1 MPLELINAI
10 VIDAVQPVP
19 RAGRVTVRDGRIE
32 EIDYERPGA
41 TSGSDATVLDLDGAY
56 LIPGLWDAH
65 SHLFPLAPRPASLT
79 LPARTLDYAA
89 IASEGLRQG
98 GVTGM
103 RSAGMPAFIDVAL
116 REAAESGRWVGPR
129 IAACGYFLTTTGGH
143 LPRHEIALVC
153 DGPTEI
159 VRAVRDQ
166 IEHRVDHIKLNL
178 SGGIMGPFWDQP
190 KHLYWLEEE
199 LDAAFRLA
207 RQRDYPVMAHATNPA
222 AVKAALRLGA
232 HSLEHGYA
240 MDEECIELL
249 LEKDAWYVPTLCIS
263 HLTPS
268 QAVSEFERQWVT
280 DHPLPAD
287 LWDRADAAADE
298 HRHWFRAAL
307 QAGVKMALGSDA
319 GPQKDAV
326 HQEMELWVKSGATPW
341 QTLQAATTHA
351 AALCG
356 MSDRVGTIEAG
367 KIADLVAVRGNPLDD
382 INHVRAVDLVVK
394 DGIVAA
400 DHRAA
405 DA

>member
-1 MPLELINAI
+1 
-10 VIDAVQPVP
+10 
-19 RAGRVTVRDGRIE
+19 
-32 EIDYERPGA
+32 
-41 TSGSDATVLDLDGAY
+41 
-56 LIPGLWDAH
+56 
-65 SHLFPLAPRPASLT
+65 
-79 LPARTLDYAA
+79 
-89 IASEGLRQG
+89 
-98 GVTGM
+98 
-103 RSAGMPAFIDVAL
+103 
-116 REAAESGRWVGPR
+116 
-129 IAACGYFLTTTGGH
+129 
-143 LPRHEIALVC
+143 
-153 DGPTEI
+153 
-159 VRAVRDQ
+159 
-166 IEHRVDHIKLNL
+166 
-178 SGGIMGPFWDQP
+178 
-190 KHLYWLEEE
+190 
-199 LDAAFRLA
+199 
-207 RQRDYPVMAHATNPA
+207 
-222 AVKAALRLGA
+222 
-232 HSLEHGYA
+232 
-240 MDEECIELL
+240 
-249 LEKDAWYVPTLCIS
+249 
-263 HLTPS
+263 
-268 QAVSEFERQWVT
+268 VSKFERQWVT
-280 DHPLPAD
+280 DHPLPGD